1 MIDHDSRYGMH
12 EVNPSSSSKTWSGR
26 CFFVLYNLS
35 EYNRTPKAIRL
46 LYIQAGFYFLSTS
59 KMNSKT
65 SNKELCLAYLRKYA
79 DKDLKAMEAM
89 FDGAIVL
96 RDWKIHVSGKEIAL
110 IETQKNFEAADFLEI
125 EVLNSY
131 ENKDTIAAELKI
143 ILDRTEELYVVDVIT
158 FNPKGKIT
166 AIRAFKGR
174 ADS

>member
-1 MIDHDSRYGMH
+1 MCTLKKKKS
-12 EVNPSSSSKTWSGR
+12 
-26 CFFVLYNLS
+26 FV
-35 EYNRTPKAIRL
+35 
-46 LYIQAGFYFLSTS
+46 FLSV
-59 KMNSKT
+59 KKRKNVGGILMNST
-65 SNKELCLAYLRKYA
+65 IEAINKRVSLRKYA

-89 FDGAIVL
+89 FDDAIVL

-125 EVLNSY
+125 EVLNTY

-174 ADS
+174 GDS